1 MGCARY
7 RIPIDGATAPVYR
20 PTVRHSS
27 LVTALVTALSGGP
40 LLVAGLSSLLAG
52 GCQPSPDGKP
62 PATPAP
68 SASVSAKPA
77 VPVEVATCA
86 RACAVETKCGGDLAV
101 CKQRCLPMARVL
113 LDDVLATMVACVE
126 KSAPP
131 VCDDK
136 DPAARKPLIGKCV
149 LEATAEK
156 AAKDLENVEL
166 FAKAYCDRTQAC
178 GVVGPFS
185 AGKCLGEAKAKI
197 RDTEESGYLYGSLR
211 VGKVDE
217 VVRCLGAVACDVRKP
232 TADADMQRCI
242 DDLMAKAAEAP

>member
-7 RIPIDGATAPVYR
+7 RIPIDGATGPVYR

-27 LVTALVTALSGGP
+27 LVTALVG
-40 LLVAGLSSLLAG
+40 LVAVFSYLGVG
-52 GCQPSPDGKP
+52 GCHPGADGKP
-62 PATPAP
+62 PVTPAP
-68 SASVSAKPA
+68 SASTSTKAA
-77 VPVEVATCA
+77 VPVEVSTCA
-86 RACAVETKCGGDLAV
+86 RACSVETRCGGDLAV

-149 LEATAEK
+149 LDATAEK
-156 AAKDLENVEL
+156 AAKDAENVEL

-185 AGKCLGEAKAKI
+185 AGKCLGEAKGKI

-211 VGKVDE
+211 PGKVDE
-217 VVRCLGAVACDVRKP
+217 VVRCLGAVACDLRKP

>member
-1 MGCARY
+1 MGSGRY
-7 RIPIDGATAPVYR
+7 RIPIDGATGRVYR

-27 LVTALVTALSGGP
+27 LATVFGP
-40 LLVAGLSSLLAG
+40 SVVAGSLGFLMAG
-52 GCQPSPDGKP
+52 GCHPSATEKP
-62 PATPAP
+62 PTTPTP
-68 SASVSAKPA
+68 SASASTKPA
-77 VPVEVATCA
+77 IPVEVSMCA

-101 CKQRCLPMARVL
+101 CRQRCLPMARVL
-113 LDDVLATMVACVE
+113 LDDVLATMVGCVE

-131 VCDDK
+131 ACDDK

-149 LEATAEK
+149 LDATAEK
-156 AAKDLENVEL
+156 ATKDLENVEL

-211 VGKVDE
+211 PGKVDE